1 MKSTITV
8 SAGDQMMNLVWYLF
22 ITVFAVICL
31 IPFFMVIGS
40 SFTDEVT
47 LVKSGYNIWPK
58 KFSLDA
64 YKLALTSNDIGSA
77 YRVTIFITAMGT
89 FLSML
94 LTCAVSYAM
103 SVKSF
108 KIRSSIAFYLYF
120 TMLFHGGLVATY
132 LLVGK
137 YLGMKNTIWVLIVPS
152 LLSASNILIMRN
164 FFSGLPDSL
173 AESGRIDGAN
183 DVTILFRII
192 LPISTPGIAT
202 ISLFY
207 ALGYWNEW
215 YKVLLYITNEKLF
228 TLQYLIMRI
237 LRQVNY
243 AATLP
248 VDVVTFDSGALPT
261 YSFRM
266 AAIALAIGPIILLY
280 PFLQKYFVSGLTIG
294 SVKG

>member
-1 MKSTITV
+1 
-8 SAGDQMMNLVWYLF
+8 MNKIKTSPADMLTSGLFYLF
-22 ITVFAVICL
+22 ITFFAVLCL
-31 IPFFMVIGS
+31 IPFFLVLGS

-47 LVKSGYNIWPK
+47 LVKEGYNMWPRE
-58 KFSLDA
+58 FSLNA
-64 YKLALTSNDIGSA
+64 YKLAFQTSDIGSA
-77 YRVTIFITAMGT
+77 YRVTIFITVMGT

-94 LTCAVSYAM
+94 FTCAVAYAM

-108 KIRSSIAFYLYF
+108 KLRNRIAFFLYF
-120 TMLFHGGLVATY
+120 TMLFNGGLVAVY
-132 LLVGK
+132 LLVSK
-137 YLGMKNTIWVLIVPS
+137 YLNMKNNIWVLIIPGM
-152 LLSASNILIMRN
+152 LSAYNILIMRN
-164 FFSGLPDSL
+164 FFSGIPDSL
-173 AESGRIDGAN
+173 AESARIDGAN
-183 DVTILFRII
+183 EVFILFRII
-192 LPISTPGIAT
+192 IPVSTPGIAT

-215 YKVLLYITNEKLF
+215 YKVLLYISDSKLF

-243 AATLP
+243 ASTLP
-248 VDVVTFDSGALPT
+248 ADIVFSVGTLPA

-266 AAIALAIGPIILLY
+266 AAIVLAIGPIVLLY

>member
-1 MKSTITV
+1 MKKIESSPADLLTNV
-8 SAGDQMMNLVWYLF
+8 VAYLF
-22 ITVFAVICL
+22 ITLFALLCL
-31 IPFFMVIGS
+31 VPFFLVAGS

-47 LVKSGYNIWPK
+47 LVKEGYNMWPR

-64 YKLALTSNDIGSA
+64 YRLALRSNDIGSA
-77 YRVTIFITAMGT
+77 YRVTVFITAMGT

-94 LTCAVSYAM
+94 FTCTVSYAM

-108 KIRSSIAFYLYF
+108 RLRGKIAFFFYF
-120 TMLFHGGLVATY
+120 TMLFNGGLVATY
-132 LLVGK
+132 LLISK
-137 YLGMKNTIWVLIVPS
+137 YLNMRNNIWVLILPS
-152 LLSASNILIMRN
+152 MLSAYNILIMRN
-164 FFSGLPDSL
+164 FFSGIPDSL
-173 AESGRIDGAN
+173 AESARIDGAN
-183 DVTILFRII
+183 EASILFRII
-192 LPISTPGIAT
+192 LPVSTPGIAT

-215 YKVLLYITNEKLF
+215 YKVLLYITDSKLF

-243 AATLP
+243 ASTLP
-248 VDVVTFDSGALPT
+248 SDVVFNTGTLPA

-266 AAIALAIGPIILLY
+266 AAIVLAIGPIVLLY
-280 PFLQKYFVSGLTIG
+280 PFLQKYFVSGLTVG